1 MFQGSRVTF
10 EKGVTMRAH
19 ELPVYGETA
28 SAEAMAWRYADLTQ
42 QHHDLDY
49 LISALGEQAACDE
62 LLVARLKKRK
72 LHLKDEIARVEGGLR
87 AADGA
92 TARA

>member
-1 MFQGSRVTF
+1 
-10 EKGVTMRAH
+10 MRSH
-19 ELPVYGETA
+19 ELPVYGETEPA
-28 SAEAMAWRYADLTQ
+28 SDLRTQPAAEALAWRYADLTQ

-49 LISALGEQAACDE
+49 MICALSEQATCDE

-87 AADGA
+87 AAEGA
-92 TARA
+92 TVSA

>member
-1 MFQGSRVTF
+1 
-10 EKGVTMRAH
+10 MRSH
-19 ELPVYGETA
+19 ELPINGECETA
-28 SAEAMAWRYADLTQ
+28 SLEVLAWRYADLTQ

-49 LISALGEQAACDE
+49 LICALGEQAACDE

-87 AADGA
+87 AAEGA
-92 TARA
+92 TVSA